1 MNERMRKLAEEAGI
15 IHRHMSVG
23 EIFDALQKFEKC
35 AELIMRECCNAAD
48 DWYQNHNDI
57 HWDPAQ
63 HIRNHFGV
71 E

>member
-1 MNERMRKLAEEAGI
+1 MLEAGYAAPELAGRANKLAE
-15 IHRHMSVG
+15 
-23 EIFDALQKFEKC
+23 
-35 AELIMRECCNAAD
+35 LIVRECATSAD
-48 DWYQNHNDI
+48 EWYQNHNEI